1 MLLIWIPNANDNLPG
16 STTYSTWLR
25 MDLLLDIQILKTI
38 DQGKNRLYKRKL
50 EIATQSS
57 YMWVKPMSELWG
69 LVYIES
75 HVTLQVKA
83 EAQKV
88 NYICLL
94 HSFVLVLLQYE
105 ILYFLHSYVIRS
117 VPQELYIFHGRLKLS
132 WFFKPGM
139 FSVKVKT
146 TSVNRIPQKTS
157 LARRAS

>member
-1 MLLIWIPNANDNLPG
+1 MVLWSHVHLPSRRKENHKMPGGGGCYMKRVLARHISVLQATLINV
-16 STTYSTWLR
+16 T
-25 MDLLLDIQILKTI
+25 
-38 DQGKNRLYKRKL
+38 
-50 EIATQSS
+50 
-57 YMWVKPMSELWG
+57 MSELWG

-105 ILYFLHSYVIRS
+105 ILYFLHSYVIKS
-117 VPQELYIFHGRLKLS
+117 IPQELYIFHGRLKLS

-139 FSVKVKT
+139 FSVKIKT

-157 LARRAS
+157 LARRASKKQNSLVW

>member
-1 MLLIWIPNANDNLPG
+1 MGHTIIFLIWIPNANDNLRG
-16 STTYSTWLR
+16 STTYSTWVR

-38 DQGKNRLYKRKL
+38 DQGKNRLYKRKR
-50 EIATQSS
+50 EIATRSS

-94 HSFVLVLLQYE
+94 HSFVLVLLQHE

-117 VPQELYIFHGRLKLS
+117 VP
-132 WFFKPGM
+132 
-139 FSVKVKT
+139 
-146 TSVNRIPQKTS
+146 
-157 LARRAS
+157 